1 MELLPI
7 LDASKKEPLYMQLYL
22 YVKQEIKEGRLTA
35 ETKLPSRRKLSDHLC
50 ISLNTVD
57 AAYQQLLAEG
67 YIYSKLRKGLYVN
80 HLEEELKPVQ
90 DVPYF
95 YKKKQIQQVPVH
107 LDFNQGNIDLAHF
120 PISVWK
126 KVSANVLD
134 NSTFLLNG
142 DPQGEEMLRKEI
154 CSYLHHSRGVQC
166 SPDQIIIG
174 SGTQYL
180 VSLLGLIIGRE
191 RFFSMEDPGFHRI
204 RHVLEQGSEV
214 KFIPLDDDGIS
225 MPHLYESRADVVYI
239 TPSHQFPTG
248 KVMPLSRR
256 LELLKWAKERN
267 GYIIEDDYDGEFR
280 HTGKPILSL
289 QGLLNTK
296 VIYLGTFSKSLIPSS
311 RVSYMILP
319 VELATRYHD
328 HYYLSK
334 QTVSRHLQETLS
346 LFISQGHWET
356 HVNKMRT
363 VYKRKHK
370 LLLEVI
376 GEVFGDKVT
385 IIGEKTGL
393 HILMTIHNHMSEA
406 ELLTAAQAKQV
417 KVYPTSIY
425 FARENS
431 FKNTILL
438 GYGGLSVSDID
449 KGVRLLNE
457 AWF

>member
-22 YVKQEIKEGRLTA
+22 YVKQEIREGRLTA

-57 AAYQQLLAEG
+57 AAYQQLQAEG
-67 YIYSKLRKGLYVN
+67 YIYSKVRKGLYVN

-90 DVPYF
+90 AVHHF
-95 YKKKQIQQVPVH
+95 YKKKQTHMMPARF
-107 LDFNQGNIDLAHF
+107 DFNQGNIDLAHF
-120 PISVWK
+120 PHSVWK
-126 KVSANVLD
+126 KVSANVLN
-134 NSTFLLNG
+134 NSSFLLNG
-142 DPQGEEMLRKEI
+142 DPQGEEELRKEI
-154 CSYLHHSRGVQC
+154 CSYLLHSRGVRC

-174 SGTQYL
+174 AGTQYL
-180 VSLLGLIIGRE
+180 VSLLALIIGRE
-191 RFFSMEDPGFHRI
+191 RVFSMEDPGYHRI
-204 RHVLEQGSEV
+204 RHVMEQGLEV
-214 KFIPLDDDGIS
+214 KFIPLDEDGIS
-225 MPHLYESRADVVYI
+225 ITHLYESLADVVYV

-248 KVMPLSRR
+248 KVMPITRR
-256 LELLKWAKERN
+256 LELLKWAEERN

-280 HTGKPILSL
+280 HTGKPIPSL
-289 QGLLNTK
+289 QGLLNNN

-311 RVSYMILP
+311 RISYMILP
-319 VELATRYHD
+319 VELATRYHE

-334 QTVSRHLQETLS
+334 QTVSRHVQDTLS

-376 GEVFGDKVT
+376 GEVFGDTVT
-385 IIGEKTGL
+385 IIGEKSGL
-393 HILMTIHNHMSEA
+393 HILMTVHNRMSEA
-406 ELLTAAQAKQV
+406 ELLKAAQAKQV

-425 FARENS
+425 FAREKS

-449 KGVRLLNE
+449 EGIRLLNK